1 MNKLITEYPNAI
13 LIIGLVVLAELI
25 AIVFIINKRKQKYR
39 AQPAGSTKEEPLQ
52 ADATPLYSE
61 TEAPLER
68 RDAAKLLS
76 TIRKMYLGLV
86 LVGSIIWAIIY
97 FIAEGGVLAYSIY
110 ILFMLL
116 LLYAVVRGRSDYMQ
130 IAKED
135 KKIIFRGVIADR
147 IIKEEGSGDD
157 KNYKYY
163 LMIGGRE
170 LEVGKKYYDRYP
182 AGQAAEIH
190 FVLQSNGNPFIFRD
204 KII

>member
-13 LIIGLVVLAELI
+13 LIIGLVVLAEVI
-25 AIVFIINKRKQKYR
+25 AIVFIVNKRKQKLR
-39 AQPAGSTKEEPLQ
+39 AQPAGGAKEESQQP
-52 ADATPLYSE
+52 AATLLYSE

-76 TIRKMYLGLV
+76 AIRNMYLALV
-86 LVGSIIWAIIY
+86 LFGGIVWAIIY
-97 FIAEGGVLAYSIY
+97 FVVEGGILAYSIY
-110 ILFMLL
+110 SLFMLL

-147 IIKEEGSGDD
+147 IRKEEGSGDD

-170 LEVGKKYYDRYP
+170 LNVEKKYYDRYP
-182 AGQAAEIH
+182 AEQAAEIH
-190 FVLQSNGNPFIFRD
+190 FALHRNGNPFIFRD